1 MSEFML
7 ASCHAGEFL
16 KGGDVITANGIDYI
30 YKEVSDWAYLYS
42 DKDERISPLDVT
54 HVNGY
59 DKRFGTD
66 GIIDFILD
74 LVKSNMYSSEE
85 MHNMLKCYALQ
96 VYSLYLN
103 MDHPKNKEAFKWLLE
118 ITNMNEVNLKYVE
131 ELPK

>member
-7 ASCHAGEFL
+7 ASCDAENFL
-16 KGGDVITANGIDYI
+16 KEGDIITANKVDYI

-66 GIIDFILD
+66 GIIDFIID
-74 LVKSNMYSSEE
+74 LVKSNMYSSKE
-85 MHNMLKCYALQ
+85 MHTLLKEYILK
-96 VYSLYLN
+96 VHSLYLN
-103 MDHPKNKEAFKWLLE
+103 MEHPDNRKAFKRLL
-118 ITNMNEVNLKYVE
+118 T
-131 ELPK
+131 